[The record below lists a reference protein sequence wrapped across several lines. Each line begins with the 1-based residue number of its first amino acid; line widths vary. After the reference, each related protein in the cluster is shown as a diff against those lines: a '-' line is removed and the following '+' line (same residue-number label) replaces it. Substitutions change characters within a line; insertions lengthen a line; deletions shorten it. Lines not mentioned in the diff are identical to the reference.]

1 MGWIEQ
7 RADQIEVRQQR
18 ERYMEKAAGTGVFL
32 KRRPSAF
39 YGTGVTEL
47 LHMLRRDTIIIGQ
60 TPA

>member
-1 MGWIEQ
+1 
-7 RADQIEVRQQR
+7 
-18 ERYMEKAAGTGVFL
+18 MEKAAGTGVFL

-60 TPA
+60 TLGVARTDRAAYHG